1 MNKPIAA
8 ILVCSG
14 TLAAALAAL
23 PLPPSP
29 PENLPTPAKRVLGKI
44 LFWDE
49 QLSSDGTVACGTCH
63 IPGSGGADPRIGLN
77 PGPDRLFFT
86 PDDINGSPGV
96 ARTGVLGE
104 PIVDPL
110 FGTMPRVT
118 PREAPVFIGAAYAP
132 LLFHDGRASATF
144 VDPETGLVGIP
155 QGGALESQAVAPI
168 LNDVEMAREGRT
180 WDDVRERLSSVIPL
194 DDATDLPPDVSSALA
209 TGSRYPELFQA
220 AFGTPAITAERIAF
234 AIATYERTLVAG
246 QAPWDSFVAGNVNAL
261 TPRQQQGWNLFQN
274 VGCALCHT
282 PPLFTNHSFHNIG
295 IRPPGEDLGRQ
306 EVTGQIADR
315 GRFKVPT
322 LRNSGLKATFMHN
335 GRLATMLDAV
345 AWYRPVNPD
354 RFPDN
359 LDPALPLSFTPQDA
373 DAMTDFVT
381 NGLVDPRVRAE
392 AFPFDRPAIHGGA
405 APVLA
410 FLPDGETLAWPV
422 LAGVASYGIYRGS
435 LSDLADA
442 DADGLPDA
450 GFGDCMAA
458 MDADATDGSF
468 LDPDLPP
475 PGGGF
480 FYLKSV
486 VDGSG
491 SERALGATSAGL
503 PRVPAVPCP

>member
-8 ILVCSG
+8 LVVFSCAG
-14 TLAAALAAL
+14 AAALAAL

-29 PENLPTPAKRVLGKI
+29 PENPPGEAKRVLGKI

-63 IPGSGGADPRIGLN
+63 IPASGGADPRVALN
-77 PGPDRLFFT
+77 PGPDLQFLT
-86 PDDINGSPGV
+86 QDDINGSPGV
-96 ARTGVLGE
+96 IRMDAEGR

-110 FGTMPRVT
+110 FGTSPQVT
-118 PREAPVFIGAAYAP
+118 SREAPEFIGAAFAP

-144 VDPETGLVGIP
+144 VDPETGLVSIP

-168 LNDVEMAREGRT
+168 LNSVEMAHAGRT
-180 WDDVRERLSSVIPL
+180 WDDVRARLGSVIPL

-209 TGSRYPELFQA
+209 SGSRYPELFLA
-220 AFGTPAITAERIAF
+220 AFGTPSITAERIAY

-246 QAPWDSFVAGNVNAL
+246 QTPWDAFVAGNIGAL
-261 TPRQQQGWNLFQN
+261 TPRQQQGWNTFRN
-274 VGCALCHT
+274 VGCDLCHT
-282 PPLFTNHSFHNIG
+282 PPFFTNHSFHNIG
-295 IRPPGEDLGRQ
+295 IRPPGEDLGRR

-322 LRNSGLKATFMHN
+322 LRNSGLKTTFMHN

-345 AWYRPVNPD
+345 AWYRPINPA
-354 RFPDN
+354 RFTDN

-373 DAMTDFVT
+373 DAMTDFIS
-381 NGLVDPRVRAE
+381 NGLVDPRVRVE

-405 APVLA
+405 APALG

-435 LSDLADA
+435 LSDLADT

-458 MDADATDGSF
+458 MDPDATDGTF
-468 LDPDLPP
+468 LDPDVPP
-475 PGGGF
+475 PGGGY

-486 VDGSG
+486 IDGTG
-491 SERALGATSAGL
+491 SERVLGATSAGL
-503 PRVPAVPCP
+503 PRVPAIPCP